1 VVVLDTAG
9 RAYTIRASEVPGGRG
24 DGVPLTT
31 LLELQSGAKVA
42 QAISGVPEHKYLV
55 AGSGGYGFVASL
67 QDMLSRVK
75 AGKAFMTLAPDEEPL
90 APVALTA
97 GLDHVA
103 ALSSR
108 GRLLVFAIDEMREV
122 PRGRGVIIIGL
133 DDEERLTAVGLTT
146 ASRVVLQ
153 GTNRVGR
160 SVVQVIEG
168 EELAKHLLRRA
179 RKGSLVTKRIKVLG
193 FGREA

>member
-1 VVVLDTAG
+1 
-9 RAYTIRASEVPGGRG
+9 
-24 DGVPLTT
+24 
-31 LLELQSGAKVA
+31 KVA
-42 QAISGVPEHKYLV
+42 QAISGMPEQKYLV
-55 AGSGGYGFVASL
+55 AGSGGYGFIASL

-75 AGKAFMTLAPDEEPL
+75 GGKAFMKLAPDEEPL

-133 DDEERLTAVGLTT
+133 DGVERLTAVGLTT

-153 GTNRVGR
+153 GTNRLGR

-168 EELAKHLLRRA
+168 EELGKYRLRRA
-179 RKGSLVTKRIKVLG
+179 RKGSLVTKRMRVLG

>member
-1 VVVLDTAG
+1 MPV
-9 RAYTIRASEVPGGRG
+9 
-24 DGVPLTT
+24 TT
-31 LLELQSGAKVA
+31 LIELQRGAKIA
-42 QAISGVPEHKYLV
+42 QAISGVPEQKYLI
-55 AGSGGYGFVASL
+55 AGSGGYGFIASL
-67 QDMLSRVK
+67 QDMVSRVK
-75 AGKAFMTLAPDEEPL
+75 AGKTFMTLTPDEEPL

-122 PRGRGVIIIGL
+122 PGGRGVIIMGL
-133 DDEERLTAVGLTT
+133 DGVERLTAVGLTA

-168 EELAKHLLRRA
+168 EELARYRLRRA